1 MTNLMRWL
9 MYLGLFLVPYLS
21 ICLRFVE
28 TSFTN
33 RHFLEFQL
41 LPIIAVILF
50 GVSQWCFMK
59 FFNNRCFF
67 QLYSIYAVLSGV
79 MSVKDCPEAS
89 KELSEQIQEA
99 RKDLISKGFKF
110 RD

>member
-50 GVSQWCFMK
+50 G
-59 FFNNRCFF
+59 
-67 QLYSIYAVLSGV
+67 LYSIYAVLSGV